1 MCKPGDDARSRKSIP
16 RPKHKY
22 GVMLAV
28 MRVGIM
34 LPSVGWL
41 GHVLTCTEKTL
52 PSRTVENATNVK
64 KSW

>member
-1 MCKPGDDARSRKSIP
+1 MA
-16 RPKHKY
+16 
-22 GVMLAV
+22 VMLAV

-52 PSRTVENATNVK
+52 PSRTADNATNVK
-64 KSW
+64 KGC